1 MTKANLYLNLPGI
14 NQVIFVDS
22 RYLLPPTGQIN
33 VLYVVENDE
42 LNGRKPTIYYFNG
55 AEYVM
60 IGSGS
65 GSGGMQDYQ
74 QVTKLGVIAIP
85 SEPRTYD
92 ISITYTTNFLRAPV
106 EVLRLTAG
114 SQDVVKTEIGFDNS
128 DVSDFEE
135 SQYIIFDGSMK
146 LKNYYLYH
154 MKEDVTWAD
163 VGILLRKKINLDDF
177 KEINSIEIK

>member
-14 NQVIFVDS
+14 NQVEFVDS
-22 RYLLPPTGQIN
+22 RYLLPPIGQIN

-74 QVTKLGVIAIP
+74 QVTKLGVIASP
-85 SEPRTYD
+85 TTPRTYD
-92 ISITYTTNFLRAPV
+92 IVITYTTNFLRAPV

-114 SQDVVKTEIGFDNS
+114 AQDVVKTEVGFDNS
-128 DVSDFEE
+128 DGSDFE
-135 SQYIIFDGSMK
+135 SSDYILFDGALK
-146 LKNYYLYH
+146 LKTDYSSGVV
-154 MKEDVTWAD
+154 KDETW
-163 VGILLRKKINLDDF
+163 VEEGTLLRKTIDTISF
-177 KEINSIEIK
+177 KCIEKVGV